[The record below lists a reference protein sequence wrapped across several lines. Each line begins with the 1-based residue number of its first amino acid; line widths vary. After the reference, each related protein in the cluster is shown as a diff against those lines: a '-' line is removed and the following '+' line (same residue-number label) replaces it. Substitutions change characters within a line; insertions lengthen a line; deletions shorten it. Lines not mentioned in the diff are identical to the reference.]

1 MEIHL
6 TKLTLTL
13 LTVEYSMNTS
23 PVYYYNSFIA
33 IEMYICMTSMMM
45 LSITMEVRVNI
56 DLPLKG
62 RPQAWLG
69 HSLTPGHSLDLF
81 DY

>member
-1 MEIHL
+1 
-6 TKLTLTL
+6 
-13 LTVEYSMNTS
+13 
-23 PVYYYNSFIA
+23 
-33 IEMYICMTSMMM
+33 MTSMMM

-69 HSLTPGHSLDLF
+69 HSLTLGTLWALLESFTFRHILEIGKLCPFGLWAKFTKSKK
-81 DY
+81 